1 MPLLVDLPL
10 RVAAL
15 PSDIFLS
22 HDASGAA
29 EYKYTLDQIRPWIDV
44 RDHGAT
50 GDGSTD
56 DSAAIQAAL
65 EVVPAAGGM
74 IVVPPG
80 VYKAKDLVY
89 EGAGPLTI
97 MGLAAGAS
105 AISTSGAVFLL
116 PSAGPVLTLG
126 RSDVTN
132 HYGVRLSNLVFNGG
146 DLANAV
152 AVKTLR
158 RNFCLFENIS
168 ANLFSG
174 ANSIGFEFDGTG
186 DATVTNTLLHCK
198 ARACATAV
206 KAQAST
212 GLNLISGFYFNG
224 GIGVDHVSGDT
235 LCCQD
240 VNFDAFTDVAVQVDT
255 VGARI
260 MAGRFE
266 ANQLAIRLKGG
277 ADRASVIGNFM
288 IGFGAG
294 TTGGVEILSGASDGM
309 LAGNNYSNMGDGF
322 KVSNAGTNMS
332 ILDEPQFRVDFATG
346 RITAGRQFEGSLQ
359 AKSEAGF
366 AYVLLDSVGAGGK
379 QWRLRSRTDGY
390 CDFRNETNLISGL
403 AITPDGNPQLRT
415 FTVAALPS
423 AAGNPRGLI
432 YVSDEAGGA
441 TVAFSDGS
449 SWRRLQDRAVVS

>member
-1 MPLLVDLPL
+1 MAKISSYP
-10 RVAAL
+10 AL
-15 PSDIFLS
+15 AELDPAGLIPIV
-22 HDASGAA
+22 SGGS
-29 EYKYTLDQIRPWIDV
+29 TRTITPNQIRSWIDV

-56 DSAAIQAAL
+56 DSAAIQATL
-65 EVVPAAGGM
+65 EAVPAAGGM

-132 HYGVRLSNLVFNGG
+132 HYGIRLANLAFNGG

-186 DATVTNTLLHCK
+186 DATITNTLLHCK

-206 KAQAST
+206 KAQQST
-212 GLNLISGFYFNG
+212 GLNIFSGFFFGG
-224 GIGVDHVSGDT
+224 GIGIDHVSGDT
-235 LCCQD
+235 LC
-240 VNFDAFTDVAVQVDT
+240 VLGANFDAFTDVAVQVDT

-266 ANQLAIRLKGG
+266 ANQLAVRLKGG
-277 ADRASVIGNFM
+277 ADRASVVGNFM

-309 LAGNNYSNMGDGF
+309 LAGNTYSNMGGGF

-366 AYVLLDSVGAGGK
+366 AYVLLDSINAGGK
-379 QWRLRSRTDGY
+379 QWRLRSRTDGW
-390 CDFRNETNLISGL
+390 CDFRNETDGITGF
-403 AITPDGNPQLRT
+403 AINPTGNPVLRT
-415 FTVAALPS
+415 FTVATLPS
-423 AAGNPRGLI
+423 ASANSGALI
-432 YVSDEAGGA
+432 RISDEAGGA

-449 SWRRLQDRAVVS
+449 AWRRVQDLAVAS